1 MGFELQEYDYKKTL
15 WKGFQI
21 FVFGGIGAGI
31 SYLAGLPSTETI
43 IIVVAVLKMAQN
55 YLKHA

>member
-1 MGFELQEYDYKKTL
+1 MSFELQEYEWKKTA

-21 FVFGGIGAGI
+21 FVMGGIGAGI
-31 SYLAGLPSTETI
+31 SYLGGLPSTETI
-43 IIVVAVLKMAQN
+43 IITVALLKMVQN